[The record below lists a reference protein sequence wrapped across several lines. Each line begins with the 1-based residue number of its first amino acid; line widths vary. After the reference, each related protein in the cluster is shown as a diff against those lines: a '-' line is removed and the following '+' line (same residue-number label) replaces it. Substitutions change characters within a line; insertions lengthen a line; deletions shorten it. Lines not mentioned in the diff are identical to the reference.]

1 MNKLQKRFTQ
11 EIEEVVYV
19 CHKLGELQYVSSH
32 GGNLAFKI
40 DNNHILITPTKVY
53 KGDIEFDDI
62 LIIDLK
68 GEILSATNN
77 RKPTGE
83 AFMYLRFFKK
93 RPDLKGLI
101 HSHPPI
107 LTGFALTDDHTL
119 ELPLLPE
126 TLLEVGPILPV
137 EYTEPVSMRLAKAF
151 DKVIDRSNA
160 FLMKNHGVMI
170 GNSSGPKRALELLQ
184 MIELQAYSVL
194 VAKMLGKINTI
205 PKEEITNL
213 QKTLASRNLPI
224 PGNPLKI
231 KKLNQLFAK

>member
-1 MNKLQKRFTQ
+1 LNKLQKRFTK
-11 EIEEVVYV
+11 EIKEVVNV
-19 CHKLGELQYVSSH
+19 CHKLSELQYVSSH
-32 GGNLAFKI
+32 GGNLAYKI
-40 DNNHILITPTKVY
+40 DDSHILITPTKVC

-62 LIIDLK
+62 LIIDPEGK
-68 GEILSATNN
+68 VLSATNN

-83 AFMYLRFFKK
+83 AFMYLRFFMK

-107 LTGFALTDDHTL
+107 LTGFALTDDNTL

-126 TLLEVGPILPV
+126 TLLEVGPILTV
-137 EYTEPVSMRLAKAF
+137 EYTEPVSMELAKAF
-151 DKVIDRSNA
+151 DKVIDKSNA

-170 GNSSGPKRALELLQ
+170 GNFSGPKRALELLQ

-194 VAKMLGKINTI
+194 VAKTIGEINTI
-205 PKEEITNL
+205 PKNEIINL
-213 QKTLASRNLPI
+213 QKTLLSRNLPI

-231 KKLNQLFAK
+231 KRLSQLFSK

>member
-1 MNKLQKRFTQ
+1 LNKHQKRFTQ

-68 GEILSATNN
+68 GKILSATNN

-93 RPDLKGLI
+93 RPDFKGLI

-137 EYTEPVSMRLAKAF
+137 EYTEPVSMKLAKAF

-170 GNSSGPKRALELLQ
+170 GSSSGPKRALELLQ

-205 PKEEITNL
+205 PKEEIINL